1 LKLYKIMDRKWLW
14 FCISL
19 VVIAVGLISM
29 AVRGLNW
36 GTDFTGGSV
45 LHYDIH
51 QSYSLDD
58 VRNILNKLDL
68 KDFEAKKAGDD
79 EQELILR
86 TIPLGAEQQNE
97 ITNEL
102 KQKWHNIELV
112 RTDKVDAIIGKEL
125 QRKAVI
131 ALILANIGMLIYIS
145 FRFEFKSALAA
156 IVALIHDVLILISLF
171 AVFRLP
177 LDITFIAALLTIV
190 GYSIN
195 DTIVIFDRIREN
207 LKVSNKVSFD
217 VLADKSIT
225 QTMSRTIN
233 TSLTTLITITMLFL
247 FGGET
252 IKDFALALIVG
263 IVSGT
268 YSSIFIAGPIWS
280 LFRKNTNPVKV

>member
-207 LKVSNKVSFD
+207 LKVSSKVSFD
-217 VLADKSIT
+217 ELADKSIT

-252 IKDFALALIVG
+252 IKDFALALIIG

-268 YSSIFIAGPIWS
+268 YSSIFIANPIWS
-280 LFRKNTNPVKV
+280 LLRKNTKPVKV

>member
-1 LKLYKIMDRKWLW
+1 
-14 FCISL
+14 

-79 EQELILR
+79 EQVLILR

-217 VLADKSIT
+217 VLADKSVS